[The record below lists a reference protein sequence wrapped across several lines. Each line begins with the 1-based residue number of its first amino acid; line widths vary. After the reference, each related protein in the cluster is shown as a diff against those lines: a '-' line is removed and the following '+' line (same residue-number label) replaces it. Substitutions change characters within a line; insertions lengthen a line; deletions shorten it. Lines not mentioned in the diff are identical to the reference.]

1 MRVDSNWS
9 FRDLVSNIRR
19 LKKEYIFYLAFFSC
33 DDSIETKRL
42 YNLYIKTIR
51 DLFYNLSIEERKI
64 DIAWEYMND
73 YVTYQE
79 LFYYLTRFDRNKKK

>member
-9 FRDLVSNIRR
+9 FRDLVNNIRR

-33 DDSIETKRL
+33 DDSLETKRL

-51 DLFYNLSIEERKI
+51 DLFYDIQIDERKI

-79 LFYYLTRFDRNKKK
+79 LFYYLSRLDRNKKR

>member
-51 DLFYNLSIEERKI
+51 DLFYNLSIDERKI

-73 YVTYQE
+73 YVSYQE
-79 LFYYLTRFDRNKKK
+79 LFYYLTRLDRNKKK